1 MMKTTMH
8 KKVKKYRAF
17 TLIEVM
23 IALTILSISMMAGIV
38 TTNSVLERT
47 VYIERKMLAHW
58 VGMNILHKL
67 ELKMFKEG
75 LQVSS
80 NNGTDKMR
88 GIEFKW
94 EYNIEKV
101 EVDSQEMLD
110 LEVIVSEESN
120 RDGARSSSFL
130 DKVSRKVKVINS

>member
-1 MMKTTMH
+1 MH